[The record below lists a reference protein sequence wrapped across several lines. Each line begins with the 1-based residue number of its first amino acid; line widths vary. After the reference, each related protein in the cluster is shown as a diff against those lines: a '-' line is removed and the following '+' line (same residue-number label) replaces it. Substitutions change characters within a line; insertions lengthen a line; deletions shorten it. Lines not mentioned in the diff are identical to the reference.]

1 VICTLQSDIVQVER
15 ENERLIALASLQ
27 EGLNQQISE
36 LQAEVAMRTTEVES
50 LQRENDF
57 SQDRVLE
64 LEG

>member
-15 ENERLIALASLQ
+15 ENERLLALASLQ